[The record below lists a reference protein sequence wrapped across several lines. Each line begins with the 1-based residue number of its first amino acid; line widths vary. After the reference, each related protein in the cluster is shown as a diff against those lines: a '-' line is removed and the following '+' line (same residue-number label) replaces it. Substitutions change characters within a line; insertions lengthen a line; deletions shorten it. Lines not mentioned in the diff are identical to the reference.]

1 MPKEKQD
8 LVITTPRILKYFVIT
23 PDENYVSKV
32 A

>member
-23 PDENYVSKV
+23 ADENYVSKV